1 MRACKSPLNLSAS
14 NTCRGRPRS
23 WAIRLVASTSAEMDF
38 MPTLFSRSCT
48 HWGAGP
54 FLTPRIR
61 RPAKMGQAS
70 LFSGVK
76 SSVIFFG
83 EGNLPATGA
92 TFSVLSLPR
101 PLAAKSRAMPN
112 TEAASPR
119 LGVMAT
125 SSNGSLASRPAST
138 SAATTGAPAL
148 APGFSSMMPSWSS
161 PSSSSRAEHIM
172 PRDSTPRM
180 VPSLSTSPVAGI
192 TVPGRAST
200 TLIPA
205 RALDT
210 LQIVCG
216 APNARAGIKVVL
228 ARPGTVI
235 PATGDVLKL
244 GTIRGVESRGM
255 MCSARELLLGED
267 HDGIIELKP
276 GAKVGAPVVAALVE
290 AGLPANDPLLD
301 VSITPNRGDAASV
314 FGIARDLAA
323 SGLGKLKTDKV
334 APVAG
339 KFPSPKKITLDFT
352 PENKDACPIFAG
364 RLIRGVK
371 NGPAPQWVQDRLKS
385 VGMKSISAL
394 VDATNLIAQDRGR
407 PLHVFDADKLSG
419 NLHARMAQDH
429 EQVLALDDK
438 TYVLDRETIV
448 IADDSFARG
457 IAGIMGGMDTGSFE
471 DTRNVFLESAWF
483 DPARIARAGRK
494 LAIISDARYRFERG
508 VDPQFV
514 LPGLEL
520 CTQLI
525 LEWCGGEASDVVIAG
540 ALPPPHKPILFDPAL
555 VQSFGGIRIPR
566 EKIVAIL
573 QDLGFVVEDH
583 GTLHVVP
590 PSWRHD
596 VDGPADLVEE
606 VVRIYG
612 LADVPSVPLIR
623 SSAVAAPVLSK
634 AQRRTR
640 TARRALAVRG
650 FNETVSFS
658 FIARDQAKLFG
669 GGDDTRQLSNPI
681 ASDLDAL
688 RPSLLPSLL
697 AAAARNAARGFSELN
712 LFEIGAAFQS
722 GMPGAQTANAAGLI
736 MGVGARD
743 WSKSGHA
750 ADAFDAKG
758 AMLAALEAITGAPMS
773 APVTQGGPGW
783 YHPGRSGT
791 IAMGPKVIAQFGE
804 LHPKV
809 LAAFDIKLPA
819 AGLGNNLGAHG
830 DGAAAARM

>member
-1 MRACKSPLNLSAS
+1 MKFTLSWLKEHLDTDADVA
-14 NTCRGRPRS
+14 TIAARLT
-23 WAIRLVASTSAEMDF
+23 AIGLEVESITDPGAALKDFIVGEVVTAEKHPNADKLRL
-38 MPTLFSRSCT
+38 C
-48 HWGAGP
+48 
-54 FLTPRIR
+54 
-61 RPAKMGQAS
+61 
-70 LFSGVK
+70 
-76 SSVIFFG
+76 SVSDG
-83 EGNLPATGA
+83 
-92 TFSVLSLPR
+92 
-101 PLAAKSRAMPN
+101 K
-112 TEAASPR
+112 
-119 LGVMAT
+119 
-125 SSNGSLASRPAST
+125 
-138 SAATTGAPAL
+138 
-148 APGFSSMMPSWSS
+148 
-161 PSSSSRAEHIM
+161 
-172 PRDSTPRM
+172 
-180 VPSLSTSPVAGI
+180 
-192 TVPGRAST
+192 
-200 TLIPA
+200 
-205 RALDT
+205 DT

-267 HDGIIELKP
+267 HDGIIELRP
-276 GAKVGAPVVAALVE
+276 GAKAGAPVVAALVE
-290 AGLPANDPLLD
+290 AGLLANDPLLD

-323 SGLGKLKTDKV
+323 SGLGKLKTEKV

-339 KFPSPKKITLDFT
+339 KFPSPKKITLDLT

-394 VDATNLIAQDRGR
+394 VDATNLISQDRGR

-419 NLHARMAQDH
+419 DLHARMAKDG
-429 EQVLALDDK
+429 EQVFALDDK
-438 TYVLDRETIV
+438 TYTLDAETIV
-448 IADDSFARG
+448 IADDAVARG
-457 IAGIMGGMDTGSFE
+457 IAGIMGGMDSGSFE
-471 DTRNVFLESAWF
+471 GTTNVFIESAWF

-520 CTQLI
+520 CTSLI

-540 ALPPPHKPILFDPAL
+540 ALPPPHKPILFDPVMVEA
-555 VQSFGGIRIPR
+555 FGGIRIPR
-566 EKIVAIL
+566 EKIVDIL

-583 GTLHVVP
+583 GTLHVVS

-612 LADVPSVPLIR
+612 LADVPSVALAR
-623 SSAVAAPVLSK
+623 TNAVAAPVLSK

-640 TARRALAVRG
+640 TARRALAARG

-669 GGDDTRQLSNPI
+669 GGDDARQLSNPI

-697 AAAARNAARGFSELN
+697 AAASRNTARGFANLQ
-712 LFEIGAAFQS
+712 LFEIGAAFDS
-722 GMPGAQTANAAGLI
+722 GMPEAQKNVAAVLRTGNPERHWQRGGEGASLFA
-736 MGVGARD
+736 V
-743 WSKSGHA
+743 K
-750 ADAFDAKG
+750 ADL
-758 AMLAALEAITGAPMS
+758 LAALEAITGAPMS
-773 APVTQGGPGW
+773 APVAQGGPGW

-791 IAMGPKVIAQFGE
+791 ITMGPKVIAQFGE

-809 LAAFDIKLPA
+809 LAAFDIKVPA
-819 AGLGNNLGAHG
+819 AGFEIFLDTIPDAKSKGKAKPLFTPSPFQTIERDFAFVVDAKVAAGEIVKAVKLADRNLIETVTVFDVYEGKGVPEGHKSVAAAVRIQPRDATLTEAEIEALAQKIVAAAIKLGATL
-830 DGAAAARM
+830 RS